1 MTTGIQPATKT
12 YKYAQDREQCSSYV
26 QGGEGSPVFLKADES
41 ERQKRRND
49 VWVTDSRS
57 PCT

>member
-1 MTTGIQPATKT
+1 MTTDIQPAIKM
-12 YKYAQDREQCSSYV
+12 YKYTPDREQNSTYV
-26 QGGEGSPVFLKADES
+26 QSGEGFPVFLNAEENDC
-41 ERQKRRND
+41 QKRRND